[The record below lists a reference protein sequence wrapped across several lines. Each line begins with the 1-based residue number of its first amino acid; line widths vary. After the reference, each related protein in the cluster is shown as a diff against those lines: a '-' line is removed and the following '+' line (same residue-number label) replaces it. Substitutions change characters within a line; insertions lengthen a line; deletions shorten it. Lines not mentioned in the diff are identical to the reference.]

1 MNEFKIKEIEA
12 RLQQMMMAKT
22 EQTVAEKS
30 PVKTLPNGVKVIRR
44 RKGSPDKNIV

>member
-12 RLQQMMMAKT
+12 RLQQMMAKT

-30 PVKTLPNGVKVIRR
+30 PLKTLPNGVKVIRR